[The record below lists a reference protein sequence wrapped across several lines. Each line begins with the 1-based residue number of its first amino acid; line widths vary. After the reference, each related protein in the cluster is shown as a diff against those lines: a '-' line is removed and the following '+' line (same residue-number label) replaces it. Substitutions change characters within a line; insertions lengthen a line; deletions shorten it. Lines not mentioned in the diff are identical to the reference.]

1 MSLQPIL
8 EKIRAT
14 GESQIQEIEKDAQAK
29 SNEILARARME
40 AEQVEE
46 DACADTSSPA
56 VAERARIIHRA
67 RLESL
72 HIVGTV
78 RENLVDT
85 AISRMRE
92 QLATSRSDSAYPT
105 VLRALVEESLT
116 QLNASEGKGN
126 FQLLADPRDKKL
138 LDKILKDLKLNT
150 LVRYE
155 LNCWGGVTAQ
165 SEDGRVVVINT
176 LEARLNQATPFL
188 RQHLASTFEASSSSL
203 RGEAEAISQT

>member
-14 GESQIQEIEKDAQAK
+14 GESQIQEIEKNAQSQ

-40 AEQVEE
+40 AEQIE
-46 DACADTSSPA
+46 DDASANTSAPA
-56 VAERARIIHRA
+56 VAERARIVHRA

-72 HIVGTV
+72 HIVGAV

-85 AISRMRE
+85 AVNRIRE
-92 QLATSRSDSAYPT
+92 QLASFRSDSAYPT
-105 VLRALVEESLT
+105 VLCSLT
-116 QLNASEGKGN
+116 EETLAQLSASEGDGKPK
-126 FQLLADPRDKKL
+126 LLSDPRDKKL
-138 LDKILKDLKLNT
+138 LEKILKDLKLNIPIS
-150 LVRYE
+150 YE

-165 SEDGRVVVINT
+165 SKDGRVVVINT

-188 RQHLASTFEASSSSL
+188 RRHLAASFE
-203 RGEAEAISQT
+203 EKQFDAEPV